1 MEFIPTHIQ
10 TDTEYMD
17 IVGDLITND
26 KLQAM
31 DEITHHYH
39 TTRLRHS
46 LSVSYISYKFAKM
59 RRLDHKSIAR
69 AGVLHD
75 FFLEDREEIADLD
88 MGSHGE
94 AHPKIAF
101 ENARDL
107 TTISDLEGDI
117 ILSHMFLSCLKSPKP
132 KYKESF
138 LLSYVDKQCAIT
150 EFLTP
155 ANRVYNQTVDSL
167 KNFIVPNV

>member
-1 MEFIPTHIQ
+1 
-10 TDTEYMD
+10 MD

-26 KLQAM
+26 RLQMM

-46 LSVSYISYKFAKM
+46 LNVSYISYKFAKI
-59 RRLDHKSIAR
+59 RRLDYNSIAR
-69 AGVLHD
+69 AGLLHD
-75 FFLEDREEIADLD
+75 FFLEDRQEIVDLD
-88 MGSHGE
+88 MGSHSE

-107 TTISDLEGDI
+107 TAISDLEGDI

-138 LLSYVDKQCAIT
+138 LLSYVDKQCAVT

-155 ANRVYNQTVDSL
+155 ANRVYNQTLESL

>member
-1 MEFIPTHIQ
+1 MEFIPTHIE

-26 KLQAM
+26 RLQMM

-46 LSVSYISYKFAKM
+46 LNVSYISYKFAKI
-59 RRLDHKSIAR
+59 RRLDYNSIAR
-69 AGVLHD
+69 AGLLHD
-75 FFLEDREEIADLD
+75 FFLEDRQEIVDLD
-88 MGSHGE
+88 MGSHSE

-107 TTISDLEGDI
+107 TAISDLEGDI

-138 LLSYVDKQCAIT
+138 LLSYVDKQCAVT

-155 ANRVYNQTVDSL
+155 ANRVYNQTLESL